1 MSIKAI
7 SINIVVYVVISTIS
21 TLLVCNYT
29 NDINLLDIFSLLGT
43 IGTFHGLMITF
54 WQLKS
59 MKTANEKASRDVAE
73 KLEEINSLFSLSDIS
88 RSQEI
93 IHAIYS
99 YLYSGEYLAAALKID
114 EIRRILQEAMA
125 VNLLQED
132 DEIISAN
139 LKNLSVDIQ
148 SLYNEKREQGKLNIK
163 VIVKH
168 IDEVAMIMQITSSI
182 IKANKYGIKV

>member
-1 MSIKAI
+1 M
-7 SINIVVYVVISTIS
+7 
-21 TLLVCNYT
+21 
-29 NDINLLDIFSLLGT
+29 
-43 IGTFHGLMITF
+43 
-54 WQLKS
+54 
-59 MKTANEKASRDVAE
+59 
-73 KLEEINSLFSLSDIS
+73 
-88 RSQEI
+88 
-93 IHAIYS
+93 
-99 YLYSGEYLAAALKID
+99 AAALKID

-168 IDEVAMIMQITSSI
+168 IDEVAMIMQNTSSI

>member
-1 MSIKAI
+1 
-7 SINIVVYVVISTIS
+7 
-21 TLLVCNYT
+21 
-29 NDINLLDIFSLLGT
+29 
-43 IGTFHGLMITF
+43 
-54 WQLKS
+54 
-59 MKTANEKASRDVAE
+59 
-73 KLEEINSLFSLSDIS
+73 
-88 RSQEI
+88 
-93 IHAIYS
+93 
-99 YLYSGEYLAAALKID
+99 
-114 EIRRILQEAMA
+114 MA

-168 IDEVAMIMQITSSI
+168 IDEVAMIMQNTSSI

>member
-1 MSIKAI
+1 M
-7 SINIVVYVVISTIS
+7 
-21 TLLVCNYT
+21 
-29 NDINLLDIFSLLGT
+29 
-43 IGTFHGLMITF
+43 
-54 WQLKS
+54 
-59 MKTANEKASRDVAE
+59 
-73 KLEEINSLFSLSDIS
+73 
-88 RSQEI
+88 
-93 IHAIYS
+93 
-99 YLYSGEYLAAALKID
+99 AAALKID

-168 IDEVAMIMQITSSI
+168 IDEVAMIMQNTSSI
-182 IKANKYGIKV
+182 IKANNYGIKV

>member
-99 YLYSGEYLAAALKID
+99 YLYFGEYLAAALKID

-168 IDEVAMIMQITSSI
+168 IDEVAMIMQNTSSI

>member
-43 IGTFHGLMITF
+43 IGTFHGLIITF

-132 DEIISAN
+132 EEIISAN

-168 IDEVAMIMQITSSI
+168 IDEVAMIMQNTSSI

>member
-93 IHAIYS
+93 ISAIYS
-99 YLYSGEYLAAALKID
+99 YLNSSEYLAAALKID
-114 EIRRILQEAMA
+114 EIRKILQEAMA
-125 VNLLQED
+125 VKLLQKS
-132 DEIISAN
+132 DEIIRVN
-139 LKNLSVDIQ
+139 LKNLSVDMQ
-148 SLYNEKREQGKLNIK
+148 SLFNEKREQGKLNVN
-163 VIVKH
+163 VIIKH
-168 IDEVAMIMQITSSI
+168 IDEVAMIMQNTSSN
-182 IKANKYGIKV
+182 IKAKKYGVKV

>member
-7 SINIVVYVVISTIS
+7 FINIVVYVVISTIS

-29 NDINLLDIFSLLGT
+29 NDINLLDVFSLLGT

-168 IDEVAMIMQITSSI
+168 IDEVAMIMQNTSSI

>member
-43 IGTFHGLMITF
+43 IGTFHGLIITF

-73 KLEEINSLFSLSDIS
+73 KQEEINSLFSLSDIS

-132 DEIISAN
+132 EEIISAN

-168 IDEVAMIMQITSSI
+168 IDEVAMIMQNTSSI

>member
-21 TLLVCNYT
+21 TLLVRNYT

-168 IDEVAMIMQITSSI
+168 IDEVAMIMQNTSSI

>member
-43 IGTFHGLMITF
+43 IGTFHGLIITF

-168 IDEVAMIMQITSSI
+168 IDEVAMIMQNTSSI
-182 IKANKYGIKV
+182 ISK

>member
-7 SINIVVYVVISTIS
+7 SINIVVYVEISTIS

-43 IGTFHGLMITF
+43 IGTFYGLIITF

-114 EIRRILQEAMA
+114 ETRRILQEAMA

-168 IDEVAMIMQITSSI
+168 IDEVAMIMQNTSSI

>member
-21 TLLVCNYT
+21 TLLVCNHT

-168 IDEVAMIMQITSSI
+168 IDEVAMIMQNTSSI

>member
-7 SINIVVYVVISTIS
+7 YINIVVYVVISTIS
-21 TLLVCNYT
+21 TVLVCIYT
-29 NDINLLDIFSLLGT
+29 NDIDLLDIFSLLGT
-43 IGTFHGLMITF
+43 IGTFYGLIITF

-59 MKTANEKASRDVAE
+59 MKTANEKASKDVAE

-114 EIRRILQEAMA
+114 EIRKILQEAMA

-132 DEIISAN
+132 DEILSTN
-139 LKNLSVDIQ
+139 LKNLSVDMQ
-148 SLYNEKREQGKLNIK
+148 SLYNEKREQGRLNIK

-168 IDEVAMIMQITSSI
+168 IDEVAMIMQNTSSI

>member
-43 IGTFHGLMITF
+43 IGTFHCLMITF

-73 KLEEINSLFSLSDIS
+73 KKEEINSLFSLSDIS

-168 IDEVAMIMQITSSI
+168 IDEVAMIMQNTSSI

>member
-43 IGTFHGLMITF
+43 IGTFHGLVITF

-168 IDEVAMIMQITSSI
+168 IDEVAMIMQNTSSI

>member
-7 SINIVVYVVISTIS
+7 FINIVVYVVISTIS

-168 IDEVAMIMQITSSI
+168 IDEVAMIMQNTSSI

>member
-114 EIRRILQEAMA
+114 EIRRIIQEAMA

-168 IDEVAMIMQITSSI
+168 IDEVAMIMQNTSSI

>member
-29 NDINLLDIFSLLGT
+29 NDINLLDILSLLGT

-59 MKTANEKASRDVAE
+59 MKTANEKASKDVAE

-93 IHAIYS
+93 ILAIYS
-99 YLYSGEYLAAALKID
+99 YLNCSEYLAAALKIA
-114 EIRRILQEAMA
+114 EIRKILQEAMA
-125 VNLLQED
+125 VKLLQKS
-132 DEIISAN
+132 DEIIRVN
-139 LKNLSVDIQ
+139 LKNLSVDMQ
-148 SLYNEKREQGKLNIK
+148 SLFNEKREQGKLNVN
-163 VIVKH
+163 VIIKH
-168 IDEVAMIMQITSSI
+168 IDEVAMIMQNTSSNF
-182 IKANKYGIKV
+182 KAKKYGVKV

>member
-21 TLLVCNYT
+21 TLLVCIYT
-29 NDINLLDIFSLLGT
+29 NNNNLLDIFSLLGT

-168 IDEVAMIMQITSSI
+168 IDEVAMIMQNTSSI

>member
-168 IDEVAMIMQITSSI
+168 IDEVAMIMQNTSSI
-182 IKANKYGIKV
+182 IKANNYGIKV